1 MPDSDS
7 LTATLA
13 RFAGELTPAAIPA
26 SVKARIAL
34 HFIDSLA
41 AALSAAKT
49 ACCGKARGLFV
60 ASTRP
65 AEARCSTVELR
76 SPPAAPRSSTPL
88 R

>member
-34 HFIDSLA
+34 HFIDSLGCGVA
-41 AALSAAKT
+41 GCEDSVLRKSA
-49 ACCGKARGLFV
+49 RV
-60 ASTRP
+60 I
-65 AEARCSTVELR
+65 R
-76 SPPAAPRSSTPL
+76 SQYATGRSAVLDGVTPLSSTPL